1 MHNLDYKPFTERH
14 RPHFHPPGAVLF
26 VTYRLAGSIP
36 KSTVREYKARKQWL
50 EDQVNRVR
58 RLTQINGTAEL
69 TKWHDR
75 VETFKREWFVKF
87 EKILH
92 QDRFGP
98 VWMKDE
104 RVAKKVAESLK
115 ELDNTAYR
123 LDAYSVMSNHVHA
136 VFKPFLSENNLLV
149 TRGEDGHEVLTSEYP
164 GLSRITH
171 SIKGRSAREC
181 NLILSRS
188 GSFWEQ
194 ESFDHVI
201 RPGKFESTVRYVLD
215 NPVKAGLVR
224 QWRQWPWNY
233 CRQELSDRF

>member
-1 MHNLDYKPFTERH
+1 M
-14 RPHFHPPGAVLF
+14 
-26 VTYRLAGSIP
+26 
-36 KSTVREYKARKQWL
+36 
-50 EDQVNRVR
+50 NRVQ

-149 TRGEDGHEVLTSEYP
+149 TRGKDGHEVFTSEYP
-164 GLSRITH
+164 GLSRIMH
-171 SIKGRSAREC
+171 SIKGRSAG
-181 NLILSRS
+181 NAILSFRAAAAF
-188 GSFWEQ
+188 GN
-194 ESFDHVI
+194 
-201 RPGKFESTVRYVLD
+201 R
-215 NPVKAGLVR
+215 KA
-224 QWRQWPWNY
+224 
-233 CRQELSDRF
+233 SIT

>member
-1 MHNLDYKPFTERH
+1 MHNLDYKPFRERH

-36 KSTVREYKARKQWL
+36 KSIVREYKARKRWL
-50 EDQVNRVR
+50 EDQVNRVQC
-58 RLTQINGTAEL
+58 LTQIDVTPEL

-98 VWMKDE
+98 EWMRDE

-115 ELDNTAYR
+115 ALDNTAYR
-123 LDAYSVMSNHVHA
+123 LDAYSVMSNHVHV
-136 VFKPFLSENNLLV
+136 VFKPFLSEDNLLV
-149 TRGEDGHEVLTSEYP
+149 TRREDSHEVFTSEYP
-164 GLSRITH
+164 GLSRIMH

-201 RPGKFESTVRYVLD
+201 RPGKFETTIRYVLD

-224 QWRQWPWNY
+224 QWGQWPWNY